1 VKCEQHLFQKLKDL
15 NGGELEEKTRH
26 YLTKDEVQAVM
37 ARRDK
42 IVARFDELIKEKGEN
57 QVLY

>member
-1 VKCEQHLFQKLKDL
+1 
-15 NGGELEEKTRH
+15 
-26 YLTKDEVQAVM
+26 M

-42 IVARFDELIKEKGEN
+42 IVARFDELIKEKGEK